1 MNELDDMMSNILS
14 TSPAV
19 VDQNA
24 KRPIQQPEV
33 VPSPEVTELPA
44 ENIRRRDPLRVEQVN
59 PLDDSAL
66 IKNDSIFKS
75 DGQGN
80 LYGVQGARRPLDGSR
95 GDPFFLDP
103 VERYQE
109 VAPFDLYLPS
119 LGKLAKLNTNQP
131 DKAAW
136 GLVRAEGR
144 LPEYDYLGYY
154 RMREGPMETRTG
166 NFFKNIGAGLTD
178 IATVPG
184 RLASFM
190 YETGYNQAYSDAND
204 LATKKEN
211 AKNMLQNN
219 GDNLGAVTKALY
231 ESAANDPIIAPHV
244 KNIKDFWERTY
255 GDINE
260 FWGLDPRLGQTFG
273 TQLWGGAGNALAS
286 IAALYLAPLPAPVTI
301 SLMNAGLSA
310 PNIYY
315 GSLERAGTTP
325 GVALARTAAGTAII
339 SAADVIPLLGTSVM
353 RGVKRSAIGEILG
366 KFRAT
371 KATNPNMTVS
381 QFINHYSRMNALKK
395 TPLRMA
401 GETGTETFQGVVED
415 YLSGALQSRED
426 WENSIDR
433 RLIEAF
439 GAGMAMVATAIP
451 EYRNAPREMQM
462 QLLADFTKSGAFVGI
477 QNRMVEMLKPAI
489 DDGVLTVDDAKALA
503 VLAASPAAHEFV
515 NDRIQ
520 MALEGA
526 MDKATPEDI
535 EDFRQRAIKMKEN
548 GQIVTSETLNAIDQ
562 NVAEA
567 VRKGGFSD
575 ADVPLF
581 QALFRGLAA
590 IKAYSQQQ
598 ALTYADIG
606 EFFSLDRLPKRG
618 RNTIVGEYDQET
630 NTLRIQK
637 SQRPGGKSA
646 FDTLVVGDVAAA
658 PSDLAERTKTILH
671 EMSHKIDKL
680 TGQVGLGSFLAD
692 AFEAISV
699 VFGEENAAAVKA
711 GKSGRKTSA
720 VNDTAFNKKYTKF
733 SNTTEWKAQAIERL
747 GKAAAKYLGLSGSKA
762 QQFLTYLNLFTRG
775 AEDVGLATKG
785 IVEYNKMMS
794 DHIKENSQTFIDI
807 LNAYGQTQ
815 LANKIKEFVNG
826 DYTSPED
833 VGLSYEDAKNIAQAL
848 KGFMDDAGIAAVK
861 SVMDLDT
868 MQSFIEKTN
877 GLFEQGI
884 ESTNEESERL
894 AGADPQLYSEDLNK
908 PSEDGT
914 PVSPQELVGGREE
927 LLTDDE
933 LLGRYIEGEQRPK
946 KWLMPDMK
954 IGDMP
959 ENVQKAITNLVE
971 KNFVYSDGLF
981 YNKAFEAFG
990 ISDLSDLKG
999 LTGDELIEFLNMANE
1014 GVAAETRRLLANYNL
1029 TYFGS
1034 NTLLEDEPEYRSVDI
1049 LDSEPLMPKA
1059 DEKTP
1064 TSTVKPETFTEWYQN
1079 NNVEQISQ
1087 NTQTT
1092 IKNTNG
1098 KKIRFP
1104 KLAKWWGRLIAG
1116 DTLLTMDWLGGRAL
1130 LDQFGILD
1138 AERKWNNIRFAVQE
1152 QTQNVADK
1160 EMGFNAITREEFYN
1174 RMATGY
1180 IDVVESNGEKRTL
1193 TGFEMMDVYLSD
1205 QQPYSKQRMALA
1217 FQGGQAAVDEVIK
1230 AMTPEMKQYAE
1241 ILRSELAKLRTLYEE
1256 ALGIKFQEWENY
1268 WPVSDKYGQIMSKN
1282 RIYSYFAR
1290 NTEAQGQLSIRDA
1303 REKFNQ
1309 YVNKYAL
1316 AKSGYYKQVQLLK
1329 SVFTGVPDRIRRI
1342 APQENH
1348 LFNKFNQEKYMNNM
1362 LLQDAL
1368 GENGARRFLEG
1379 IESLLKAPAADL
1391 PIFTQGVIGKAI
1403 NAATI
1408 SRLVW
1413 TPISL
1418 AKNAVNIFLGAAADP
1433 DGAASYWQGLG
1444 AALSNPAEAWKF
1456 MMQFPTIRNRF
1467 KGITVDEFLQATNV
1481 SPGLLVEVG
1490 NTISGGKASAS
1501 KILASLSGIFK
1512 VANKAGMSFMLA
1524 GDAIANVFGLY
1535 GYAQKLMSQTNGD
1548 IDMVDSALNE
1558 FIANTQSTTLRSVK
1572 SNFHRTM
1579 LSMPIVGNLG
1589 ALSAEGVI
1597 KMKNIGQTIAQA
1609 IVGEKTFGE
1618 ASRKVLP
1625 IVLSTIA
1632 FIMLSVGIGDLWDDD
1647 EDNDKDVYD
1656 GLVNQSLQELMAF
1669 NVLGNNVLSPL
1680 VGNLFGV
1687 RNQGINTPFTSE
1699 IAKLFTNLHK
1709 GNLYD
1714 ASLQT
1719 ATMFGG
1725 LYLDRFANTIS
1736 GGVQAARAE
1745 TQQEFDVGVRR
1756 AIGRTKAFAE
1766 RREGVKKEKK

>member
-1 MNELDDMMSNILS
+1 MNEIDDMISNVLS
-14 TSPAV
+14 ASPAV

-24 KRPIQQPEV
+24 KRPINQTEV
-33 VPSPEVTELPA
+33 TPSPETTELPA
-44 ENIRRRDPLRVEQVN
+44 ENIRRKNPLRVEQIN
-59 PLDDSAL
+59 PRDDSAL
-66 IKNDSIFKS
+66 IRNDSIFKS

-80 LYGVQGARRPLDGSR
+80 LYGVQGTRRPLDGSR

-109 VAPFDLYLPS
+109 VVPFDLYLPS
-119 LGKLAKLNTNQP
+119 LGKLAKLNTTQP
-131 DKAAW
+131 DKASW
-136 GLVRAEGR
+136 GIVRAEGK

-154 RMREGPMETRTG
+154 RMREGPTETRTG
-166 NFFKNIGAGLTD
+166 NFFKNIGAGLQM
-178 IATVPG
+178 IASSPL

-190 YETGYNQAYSDAND
+190 YETGYNQAYSDENN
-204 LATKKEN
+204 LAAIKKN
-211 AKNMLQNN
+211 AQNKLQTE
-219 GDNLGAVTKALY
+219 GDTLGAATRALY
-231 ESAANDPIIAPHV
+231 ESSANDPIIAPHV
-244 KNIKDFWERTY
+244 KNMRDYWERTY
-255 GDINE
+255 GDINS
-260 FWGLDPRLGQTFG
+260 FWGLDPEFGQTFG
-273 TQLWGGAGNALAS
+273 TALWGGAGNALAS
-286 IAALYLAPLPAPVTI
+286 IATLYLAPLPAPVTI

-315 GSLERAGTTP
+315 GSLEKVGTTP
-325 GVALARTAAGTAII
+325 GVALARTGVGTAVI
-339 SAADVIPLLGTSVM
+339 SAADVVPLLGTSLV
-353 RGVKRSAIGEILG
+353 RGAKRAAIGEL
-366 KFRAT
+366 
-371 KATNPNMTVS
+371 
-381 QFINHYSRMNALKK
+381 LKK
-395 TPLRMA
+395 GLFGRRSLYQMPLRMF
-401 GETGTETFQGVVED
+401 GEAGTETFQGLTED
-415 YLSGALQSRED
+415 YLAGALQTKED
-426 WENSIDR
+426 WERSLDTR
-433 RLIEAF
+433 VIEAF
-439 GAGMAMVATAIP
+439 GAAMSMVAMAIP
-451 EYRNAPREMQM
+451 EYKAANREQRV
-462 QLLADFTKSGAFVGI
+462 QLLQEFTKSGAFIGI
-477 QNRMVEMLKPAI
+477 QNRMVELLKPAI
-489 DDGVLTVDDAKALA
+489 DDGVLTVDDAKSLA
-503 VLAASPAAHEFV
+503 VLAASPQAHEFV

-526 MDKATPEDI
+526 IDKVSEADL
-535 EDFRQRAIKMKEN
+535 EDFKQRAIKMKEQ
-548 GQIVTSETLNAIDQ
+548 GKLVTADTLSNLDTKVSQ
-562 NVAEA
+562 A
-567 VRKGGFSD
+567 VQKGGFSE

-590 IKAYSQQQ
+590 IKAYSSGEV
-598 ALTYADIG
+598 LTDSDIG
-606 EFFSLDRLPKRG
+606 EFFSLDKIPTKG
-618 RNTIVGEYDQET
+618 RQTIVGDYDKNT
-630 NTLRIQK
+630 NTLRIKKNQTK
-637 SQRPGGKSA
+637 GGKSA
-646 FDTLVVGDVAAA
+646 YDNLVVGDIANTTT
-658 PSDLAERTKTILH
+658 DLAERTKTILH
-671 EMSHKIDKL
+671 EMSHKIDQL
-680 TGQVGLGSFLAD
+680 TGQVGLGNFLAD
-692 AFEAISV
+692 AFEAISAA
-699 VFGEENAAAVKA
+699 FGEQNAAAVKA
-711 GKSGRKTSA
+711 GKRGSA

-747 GKAAAKYLGLSGSKA
+747 GKAAAKYLGLGGSKA
-762 QQFLTYLNLFTRG
+762 QQFLTYLNLFARG

-785 IVEYNKMMS
+785 IMEYNKMLAE
-794 DHIKENSQTFIDI
+794 HIKQNSQSFIDI
-807 LNAYGQTQ
+807 LNHYGQTQ

-826 DYTSPED
+826 NYTSPED
-833 VGLSYEDAKNIAQAL
+833 VGLSYDDAVNIARAL
-848 KGFMDDAGIAAVK
+848 KGFMDETGIAAVK
-861 SVMDLDT
+861 SVMDLNT
-868 MQSFIEKTN
+868 MQSFVDKTN
-877 GLFEQGI
+877 ELFEQGI
-884 ESTNEESERL
+884 ESTNAESERL
-894 AGADPQLYSEDLNK
+894 SKENPELYSEDLNK
-908 PSEDGT
+908 PSDENT

-933 LLGRYIEGEQRPK
+933 LLGR
-946 KWLMPDMK
+946 
-954 IGDMP
+954 
-959 ENVQKAITNLVE
+959 VVE
-971 KNFVYSDGLF
+971 TEESDT
-981 YNKAFEAFG
+981 
-990 ISDLSDLKG
+990 DP
-999 LTGDELIEFLNMANE
+999 
-1014 GVAAETRRLLANYNL
+1014 LAQ
-1029 TYFGS
+1029 
-1034 NTLLEDEPEYRSVDI
+1034 
-1049 LDSEPLMPKA
+1049 EPLMPKQ
-1059 DEKTP
+1059 EP

-1087 NTQTT
+1087 NIQTT
-1092 IKNTNG
+1092 IKNTSG
-1098 KKIRFP
+1098 KKVRFP
-1104 KLAKWWGRLIAG
+1104 KLAQWWGRLIAG
-1116 DTLLTMDWLGGRAL
+1116 DTLLTLDWLGGREL

-1152 QTQNVADK
+1152 ETQNIADQK
-1160 EMGFNAITREEFYN
+1160 MGFNAITREEFYN

-1180 IDVVESNGEKRTL
+1180 IDIIESNGEKRTL

-1205 QQPYSKQRMALA
+1205 QQPYSKLRMSLA
-1217 FQGGQAAVDEVIK
+1217 FQNGQAGVDEVIK

-1241 ILRSELAKLRTLYEE
+1241 ILREELAKIRTKYED
-1256 ALGIKFQEWENY
+1256 ALGIKFQDWENY

-1316 AKSGYYKQVQLLK
+1316 AESGYYKQVQLLK

-1348 LFNKFNQEKYMNNM
+1348 LFNKFNQEKYLNNM

-1403 NAATI
+1403 NSATI

-1433 DGAASYWQGLG
+1433 DGSASYWKGLG
-1444 AALSNPAEAWKF
+1444 DALSNPVDAWNF

-1467 KGITVDEFLQATNV
+1467 KGITVDEFLQASNV

-1490 NTISGGKASAS
+1490 NTIKGGKASAS
-1501 KILASLSGIFK
+1501 KVLAALSGIFK
-1512 VANKAGMSFMLA
+1512 VVNKTGMSFMLA

-1535 GYAQKLMSQTNGD
+1535 GYAQKLMAQTNGN

-1618 ASRKVLP
+1618 ASRRVLP

-1647 EDNDKDVYD
+1647 EKNDKDVYD

-1687 RNQGINTPFTSE
+1687 KNQGINTPFTSE
-1699 IAKLFTNLHK
+1699 VAKLFTNIHK
-1709 GNLYD
+1709 GNVYD

-1725 LYLDRFANTIS
+1725 LYLDRFANSIS
-1736 GGVQAARAE
+1736 GGIQMLRGETDQQFNVGAR
-1745 TQQEFDVGVRR
+1745 RL
-1756 AIGRTKAFAE
+1756 IGRTKAFAE

>member
-1 MNELDDMMSNILS
+1 MNELDEMMSNILS

-19 VDQNA
+19 IDQNA

-44 ENIRRRDPLRVEQVN
+44 ENIRRRDPLRVEQIN

-136 GLVRAEGR
+136 GLVRAEGM

-211 AKNMLQNN
+211 AKNMLQNK
-219 GDNLGAVTKALY
+219 GDNLGALTKALY

-315 GSLERAGTTP
+315 GSLEKAGTTP

-353 RGVKRSAIGEILG
+353 RGVKRSAIGEILS

-548 GQIVTSETLNAIDQ
+548 GQIVTSETLEAIDQ

-618 RNTIVGEYDQET
+618 RNTIVGDYDQDT

-637 SQRPGGKSA
+637 SQRSGGKSA

-861 SVMDLDT
+861 SVMDFDT

-877 GLFEQGI
+877 SMFEQGI

-908 PSEDGT
+908 PSDDGT

-933 LLGRYIEGEQRPK
+933 LLSSRAVEVDENE
-946 KWLMPDMK
+946 PD
-954 IGDMP
+954 P
-959 ENVQKAITNLVE
+959 
-971 KNFVYSDGLF
+971 
-981 YNKAFEAFG
+981 
-990 ISDLSDLKG
+990 
-999 LTGDELIEFLNMANE
+999 
-1014 GVAAETRRLLANYNL
+1014 LAQ
-1029 TYFGS
+1029 
-1034 NTLLEDEPEYRSVDI
+1034 
-1049 LDSEPLMPKA
+1049 EPLMPKQ
-1059 DEKTP
+1059 EP
-1064 TSTVKPETFTEWYQN
+1064 TSEVKPETFTEWYQKN
-1079 NNVEQISQ
+1079 DIEKKSQ
-1087 NTQTT
+1087 NIQNA
-1092 IKNTNG
+1092 IRSTND

-1104 KLAKWWGRLIAG
+1104 KLARWWGRLIAG

-1130 LDQFGILD
+1130 LDEFGVLD

-1152 QTQNVADK
+1152 ETQNVADK
-1160 EMGFNAITREEFYN
+1160 KMGFNAITREEFYN

-1205 QQPYSKQRMALA
+1205 QQPYSKERMALA
-1217 FQGGQAAVDEVIK
+1217 FQDGQAAVDEVIK

-1241 ILRSELAKLRTLYEE
+1241 ILREELSKLRTLYEE

-1403 NAATI
+1403 NSATI

-1512 VANKAGMSFMLA
+1512 VANKTGMSFMLA

-1535 GYAQKLMSQTNGD
+1535 GYAQKLMSQANGD

-1699 IAKLFTNLHK
+1699 IAKLFTNIHK
-1709 GNLYD
+1709 GNIYD

-1725 LYLDRFANTIS
+1725 LYLDRFANAIS

>member
-1 MNELDDMMSNILS
+1 MTDVDSMISEVLS

-24 KRPIQQPEV
+24 KRPIQETEV
-33 VPSPEVTELPA
+33 TPSPEETELAA
-44 ENIRRRDPLRVEQVN
+44 ENIRRRDPLRVEQIN
-59 PLDDSAL
+59 PQDDSAL
-66 IKNDSIFKS
+66 IRDDSIFKS

-109 VAPFDLYLPS
+109 VAPFELYLPS
-119 LGKLAKLNTNQP
+119 LAKLAKLNTNQP

-136 GLVRAEGR
+136 GIVRAEGK

-154 RMREGPMETRTG
+154 RMREGPSETGLGSLLKR
-166 NFFKNIGAGLTD
+166 FAAGVTE
-178 IATVPG
+178 AMTSPV

-190 YETGYNQAYSDAND
+190 YETGYNQAYSDENN
-204 LATKKEN
+204 LALKKHN
-211 AKNMLQNN
+211 AREALSKDTSM
-219 GDNLGAVTKALY
+219 LGAATKALY

-244 KNIKDFWERTY
+244 KNMKDFWERKY
-255 GDINE
+255 EDIE
-260 FWGLDPRLGQTFG
+260 SFWGLDPELGQTFG
-273 TQLWGGAGNALAS
+273 TALWGGAGNALAT
-286 IAALYLAPLPAPVTI
+286 IATLYLAPLPAPVSITLLN
-301 SLMNAGLSA
+301 SAMSA

-315 GSLERAGTTP
+315 GSLEKVGTTP
-325 GVALARTAAGTAII
+325 GVALARTGIGTAVI
-339 SAADVIPLLGTSVM
+339 SALDVVPLLGSSVM
-353 RGVKRSAIGEILG
+353 RGAKRAAIGELLQKG
-366 KFRAT
+366 SFGRK
-371 KATNPNMTVS
+371 S
-381 QFINHYSRMNALKK
+381 LKQI
-395 TPLRMA
+395 PLRMG
-401 GETGTETFQGVVED
+401 GEMGTETFQGVTED
-415 YLSGALQSRED
+415 FLAGALQSRED
-426 WENSIDR
+426 WENSIDN

-439 GAGMAMVATAIP
+439 GAAMGMVAMAIP
-451 EYRNAPREMQM
+451 EYKAANREQRA
-462 QLLADFTKSGAFVGI
+462 QLLQEFIRSGSFVEV
-477 QNRMVEMLKPAI
+477 QNRVVDLLKPVI
-489 DDGVLTVDDAKALA
+489 EDGILTVDEAKAFAL
-503 VLAASPAAHEFV
+503 LAASPISHEFV
-515 NDRIQ
+515 NDRVQ

-535 EDFRQRAIKMKEN
+535 EDFKQRAIKMKEQ
-548 GQIVTSETLNAIDQ
+548 GKLVGAEELNALDTKVSQ
-562 NVAEA
+562 A
-567 VRKGGFSD
+567 VLKGGFSD

-581 QALFRGLAA
+581 QALFRGMAA
-590 IKAYSQQQ
+590 IKAYAQGEV
-598 ALTYADIG
+598 LTDADIG
-606 EFFSLDRLPKRG
+606 EFFSVDKMASRSRG
-618 RNTIVGEYDQET
+618 KTTVGGYQPET
-630 NTLRIQK
+630 NSLYITKRQPKAK
-637 SQRPGGKSA
+637 SVY
-646 FDTLVVGDVAAA
+646 DDMVVGDLVKTT
-658 PSDLAERTKTILH
+658 SDLAERTKTILH
-671 EMSHKIDKL
+671 EMSHKIDQL
-680 TGQVGLGSFLAD
+680 TGQVGLGNFLAD
-692 AFEAISV
+692 SFEAISV
-699 VFGEENAAAVKA
+699 VFGEQNAEAVKA
-711 GKSGRKTSA
+711 GKKGSGNKESA
-720 VNDTAFNKKYTKF
+720 KNKKYTSF
-733 SNTTEWKAQAIERL
+733 QNTTEWKAQAIERL
-747 GKAAAKYLGLSGSKA
+747 GKAAAKYLGLGGSKA

-785 IVEYNKMMS
+785 IIEYNNAMAEN
-794 DHIKENSQTFIDI
+794 IKRNSQSFIDI
-807 LNAYGQTQ
+807 MNYYGKTQ
-815 LANKIKEFVNG
+815 LANKIKEYVNG
-826 DYTSPED
+826 NYASPED
-833 VGLSYEDAKNIAQAL
+833 VGLSYDDAVNIARTL
-848 KGFMDDAGIAAVK
+848 KGFMDETGIAAVR
-861 SVMDLDT
+861 SVMDLNT
-868 MQSFIEKTN
+868 MQSFVDKSNE
-877 GLFEQGI
+877 LFEQGI
-884 ESTNEESERL
+884 ESTDEESKKLLGEN
-894 AGADPQLYSEDLNK
+894 PELYSDDLTKPEAPKPEDENK
-908 PSEDGT
+908 P
-914 PVSPQELVGGREE
+914 VSVYDLVGGREE
-927 LLTDDE
+927 LLTDEE
-933 LLGRYIEGEQRPK
+933 LLGRYVEGEQRPK
-946 KWLMPDMK
+946 KWLMPNDK

-959 ENVQKAITNLVE
+959 ENVQKAINNLVE
-971 KNFVYSDGLF
+971 KNFVGPDGLF
-981 YNKAFEAFG
+981 YNQAFEAFG

-999 LTGDELIEFLNMANE
+999 LTGDEFIEFLNMANE
-1014 GVAAETRRLLANYNL
+1014 GVAAETRRMLANYNL
-1029 TYFGS
+1029 KYFGS
-1034 NTLLEDEPEYRSVDI
+1034 NTLLEDESQYKEIDI
-1049 LDSEPLMPKA
+1049 LETEPLMPKV
-1059 DEKTP
+1059 DNNKVP
-1064 TSTVKPETFTEWYQN
+1064 SKMKPETFTEWYQGN
-1079 NNVEQISQ
+1079 DMESVN
-1087 NTQTT
+1087 QTIQSS
-1092 IKNTNG
+1092 IKATNA
-1098 KKIRFP
+1098 KKVRFP
-1104 KLAKWWGRLIAG
+1104 QLAKWWGRLIAG
-1116 DTLLTMDWLGGRAL
+1116 DTLLTMDWLGGREL
-1130 LDQFGILD
+1130 LNTFGILD
-1138 AERKWNNIRFAVQE
+1138 AERKWNNVRFAVQE
-1152 QTQNVADK
+1152 ETQNIADAK
-1160 EMGFNAITREEFYN
+1160 MGFNAITREAFYN

-1205 QQPYSKQRMALA
+1205 QQPYSKARMALA
-1217 FQGGQAAVDEVIK
+1217 FRDGQATVDEIIK

-1241 ILRSELAKLRTLYEE
+1241 ILRGQLATLRTKYEA

-1282 RIYSYFAR
+1282 RIYSYYAR
-1290 NTEAQGQLSIRDA
+1290 DEAAQGQLSIRDA

-1316 AKSGYYKQVQLLK
+1316 AESGYYKKIQLLK
-1329 SVFTGVPDRIRRI
+1329 AAFTGLPASVRRV

-1348 LFNKFNQEKYMNNM
+1348 LFNKFNQEKYLNNM

-1391 PIFTQGVIGKAI
+1391 PIFTQGVVGKAI

-1433 DGAASYWQGLG
+1433 DGSASYWKGLG

-1501 KILASLSGIFK
+1501 KVLAALSGIFK
-1512 VANKAGMSFMLA
+1512 VVNKTGMSFMLA

-1535 GYAQKLMSQTNGD
+1535 GYAQKLMTQTNGN

-1558 FIANTQSTTLRSVK
+1558 YIANTQSTTLRSVK

-1625 IVLSTIA
+1625 IVMSTIA
-1632 FIMLSVGIGDLWDDD
+1632 FIMLSVGIGDLWDDN
-1647 EDNDKDVYD
+1647 EKNDQDVYD
-1656 GLVNQSLQELMAF
+1656 SLVNQSLQELLAF

-1687 RNQGINTPFTSE
+1687 RNQGINTPFTTE
-1699 IAKLFTNLHK
+1699 IAKLFSNIHK
-1709 GNLYD
+1709 GNVYD

-1725 LYLDRFANTIS
+1725 LYLDRFANSI
-1736 GGVQAARAE
+1736 GGTLQAINGQTRQDKA
-1745 TQQEFDVGVRR
+1745 VGIRR